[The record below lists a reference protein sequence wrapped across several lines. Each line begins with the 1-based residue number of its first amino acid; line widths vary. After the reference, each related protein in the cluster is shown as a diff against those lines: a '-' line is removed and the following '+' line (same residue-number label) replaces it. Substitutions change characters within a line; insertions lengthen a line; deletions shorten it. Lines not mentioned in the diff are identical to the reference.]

1 MNKKILT
8 LLLGALAAWLL
19 TGCAMRTVE
28 EMYALPR
35 RSAEYSQLQT
45 AIDAAMEDLTYSAPI
60 SGDNQQSV
68 QTADLDGDGVD
79 EYLVFAAGDSENP
92 LQVLIFTEDSDGTC
106 RLTEVIQSNGTAFE
120 QVEYVNFDEKPGY
133 ELVIGRQISD
143 QVLRSVSVYS
153 FSGGSATQLLSIG
166 YSKFL
171 TCDLDENG
179 RSELMVLRPG
189 DGASEQGMAML
200 YSTQAG
206 QIVRSVETELSEEPS
221 QIRRIVSGTL
231 EDGSPAVY
239 VISQAEEDS
248 LITDIFAL
256 REEKFSNISFSSA
269 DNASVQTL
277 CSNAVY
283 PEDMDGDGVLELPG
297 LVSMKAVSP
306 WPEGAQKFLLRW
318 FSLDVQGNQTDKLY
332 TFHYYSGGWYIL
344 LEEEWAPRVSVAQ
357 SGGVYTFYVWDA
369 DYIGATELFTLYV
382 FTGSNRDEDAVEG
395 GRFALYRAEGI
406 AYAGKLSE
414 YAADYGITESSL
426 TEAFCLI
433 RQDW

>member
-1 MNKKILT
+1 MNKRIRT

-35 RSAEYSQLQT
+35 RSAEYSQLQA

-248 LITDIFAL
+248 QITDIFAL

-306 WPEGAQKFLLRW
+306 WPVGVQIFLLRR
-318 FSLDVQGNQTDKLY
+318 FSLDVQGNQTD
-332 TFHYYSGGWYIL
+332 
-344 LEEEWAPRVSVAQ
+344 
-357 SGGVYTFYVWDA
+357 
-369 DYIGATELFTLYV
+369 
-382 FTGSNRDEDAVEG
+382 
-395 GRFALYRAEGI
+395 
-406 AYAGKLSE
+406 
-414 YAADYGITESSL
+414 
-426 TEAFCLI
+426 
-433 RQDW
+433 